1 MTYLAPDGQ
10 EWQSKKIY
18 LKYHKNQKEIKKRKE
33 DRENGKRDHK
43 RVPLYGYYR
52 NPKVAAYQKK
62 TCERCEERIA
72 VTTTWDGR
80 IVCHPCHL
88 SILDEYDSDIQA
100 RK

>member
-18 LKYHKNQKEIKKRKE
+18 LKYHENQKGIEKRKK

-43 RVPLYGYYR
+43 RVPLYGYS
-52 NPKVAAYQKK
+52 
-62 TCERCEERIA
+62 CERCEDRIA